1 MNRDN
6 IKQALR
12 SRKAKYAYAFLGGF
26 ILASMAAP
34 SSAEPRVETREVV
47 KEVPKVQTV
56 TKTEYRTPQSCKDA
70 LSIDNQIF
78 VKVGQALGTFQ
89 FDEANAFMAS
99 VKDERT
105 AKYGQCIAS

>member
-1 MNRDN
+1 MNQNHN
-6 IKQALR
+6 IRGALKSQR
-12 SRKAKYAYAFLGGF
+12 AKYVYAFLGGF

-56 TKTEYRTPQSCKDA
+56 ERTPESCKDA
-70 LSIDNQIF
+70 LNIDNQIF

-89 FDEANAFMAS
+89 FDEANAFMTS

-105 AKYGQCIAS
+105 AKYGQCLAS